1 MEAIIVAV
9 ITAIGGILAVLV
21 QKGRKENTRDH
32 GMVVVALG
40 RIEEKIDDHIV
51 DHAKGE
57 LRWASRTDQKQAPEH
72 ALALIQLPE
81 QQKPSPALRPAR
93 SERVPRSMTPFVR
106 TSRTIKRQ
114 ANTLND
120 AMKMVYPLHL
130 RREIL

>member
-21 QKGRKENTRDH
+21 QKGRKENVRDH

-57 LRWASRTDQKQAPEH
+57 L
-72 ALALIQLPE
+72 
-81 QQKPSPALRPAR
+81 
-93 SERVPRSMTPFVR
+93 
-106 TSRTIKRQ
+106 
-114 ANTLND
+114 
-120 AMKMVYPLHL
+120 
-130 RREIL
+130 